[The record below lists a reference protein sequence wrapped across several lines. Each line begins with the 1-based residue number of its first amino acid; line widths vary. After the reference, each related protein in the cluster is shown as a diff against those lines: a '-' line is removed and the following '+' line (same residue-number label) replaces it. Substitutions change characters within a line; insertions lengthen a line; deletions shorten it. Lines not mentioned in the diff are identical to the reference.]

1 MLCINSLILIVL
13 NINAFIFLFFWT
25 FFSSDKFERV
35 ILTLFIAL
43 ILANEDH
50 NLARW
55 KIANQLL
62 LSHLKDQLDQVIAL
76 LLHVFGYFVTYNT
89 AN

>member
-13 NINAFIFLFFWT
+13 NINTFIFLFFWT

-43 ILANEDH
+43 ILANKDH
-50 NLARW
+50 NLASW
-55 KIANQLL
+55 KIANKLL
-62 LSHLKDQLDQVIAL
+62 LSNLKDQFDQIIAL
-76 LLHVFGYFVTYNT
+76 LLHVLGYFVTYNT
-89 AN
+89 TD